1 MSEAPLM
8 TTIPDDPL
16 FQTRVLDAW
25 VDYNGHMN
33 DAEYARVFSL
43 AVEAVMDRV
52 GLDEAGRAEHGYTI
66 YTLETHLCYRQQA
79 HRGEGL
85 RVALTLLDSDA
96 KRLHVLFTLNN
107 VDGDVL
113 ATSEQMLM
121 GIDVASGRPAPFPE
135 PVATAVASLP
145 AAGDEW
151 PSAAG
156 RRIGIRRG

>member
-1 MSEAPLM
+1 MNE
-8 TTIPDDPL
+8 TDL
-16 FQTRVLDAW
+16 FKTRVADAW

-43 AVEAVMDRV
+43 AVEALMDRV

-79 HRGEGL
+79 HRGEAL
-85 RVALTLLDSDA
+85 LVAVTLLDSDA

-107 VDGDVL
+107 ADGDTL

-121 GIDVASGRPAPFPE
+121 GIDVESGSPRVFPE
-135 PVATAVASLP
+135 PVAAAVATLP
-145 AAGDEW
+145 AAGDDW

-156 RRIGIRRG
+156 RQIGIRRG